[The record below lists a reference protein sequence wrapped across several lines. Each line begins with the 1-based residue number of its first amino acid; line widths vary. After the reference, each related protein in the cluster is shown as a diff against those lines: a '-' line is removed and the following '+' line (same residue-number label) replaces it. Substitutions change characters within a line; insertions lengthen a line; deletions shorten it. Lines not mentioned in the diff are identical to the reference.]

1 MHGYDEVEDMNTY
14 PRLRGLAGAVVLALS
29 LCLGLAAT
37 PAFAQNERVLVFAAA
52 SLKNAMDGVVDA
64 YTAEHDTQIRV
75 SYAGSSTLARQI
87 EQGAPADIYVSANRR
102 WMDRLEANH
111 AIRASSRFDLLRNR
125 LVLVAPR
132 ASDLTLELE
141 RGIDLRAALGPDG
154 YLAMANTD
162 AVPAGIYGKQALQAL
177 GAWTALQGH
186 IAQAD
191 DVRAAL
197 ALVARGETPLGV
209 VYASDAVAEDRV
221 RVVAGFAEDRHDPIV
236 YPAALLANDDNPAAE
251 RFLRF
256 MRGARARAIF
266 ERWGF
271 VVVPAD

>member
-1 MHGYDEVEDMNTY
+1 MNTY
-14 PRLRGLAGAVVLALS
+14 RRLCGLAGAVVLT
-29 LCLGLAAT
+29 LCLGLAVT
-37 PAFAQNERVLVFAAA
+37 PAFAHNDRVLVFAAA

-64 YTAEHDTQIRV
+64 YTGEHDTDIRV

-111 AIRASSRFDLLRNR
+111 AIRADSRFDLLRNR
-125 LVLVAPR
+125 LVLIAPR
-132 ASDLTLELE
+132 VSDITLELE
-141 RGIDLRAALGPDG
+141 PGVDIRAALGGNG

-162 AVPAGIYGKQALQAL
+162 AVPAGIYGRQALQSL
-177 GAWTALQGH
+177 GAWSALQGH

-221 RVVAGFAEDRHDPIV
+221 RVVAHFAEDSHDPIV
-236 YPAALLANDDNPAAE
+236 YPAALLADVDNPSAE
-251 RFLRF
+251 RLLRF
-256 MRGARARAIF
+256 MRGDRARAIF